1 MIRQSAA
8 TDQYKYNIIYWP
20 DWRCYINTIAPPI
33 SYPPLLHTAHRCG
46 SGKQSLVKQGRD
58 TSECRGS
65 ALQPVT
71 PSIIWALVL
80 SLYLIDM
87 LCSILV
93 SLLISYKI
101 VKRRSTPWSAEKV
114 ISYNIGLSFIFIRL
128 KENRDKTYFLY
139 SPRSLQRKML
149 NRSFFSCLIWLS
161 GESP

>member
-58 TSECRGS
+58 ISECRGS

-71 PSIIWALVL
+71 PSICNM
-80 SLYLIDM
+80 SFG
-87 LCSILV
+87 
-93 SLLISYKI
+93 
-101 VKRRSTPWSAEKV
+101 V
-114 ISYNIGLSFIFIRL
+114 IFIFDRYAVQYL
-128 KENRDKTYFLY
+128 GKFTY
-139 SPRSLQRKML
+139 
-149 NRSFFSCLIWLS
+149 II
-161 GESP
+161 